1 MGEAVRKLEA
11 ERPVIESFN
20 PATGEKIGEVPS
32 MSESEA
38 IDAMR
43 RVQAAQKK
51 WARTSFAERA
61 EKILAFRQQILDH
74 IDELAELISKENGK
88 TRQESI
94 SMELMPVADLATY
107 FAKRAERIL
116 ARQPIKMHLLK
127 HKRSYLH
134 YRPRGTVLIISPWNF
149 PFSITFGEVCMA
161 LMAGNGVAIKP
172 ASLTPLIITRGAKL
186 FYDAGL
192 DPDLLQVVTAP
203 GRVASKMIETGLAN
217 YVNFTGSVETG
228 KKVAEL
234 CGKMLIPCSMELG
247 GKDALIACE
256 DADLE
261 RTARGVVW
269 GGFANAGQVCASVER
284 VYAVGRIYEPLVKRV
299 VELTQ
304 ELRMGNPLDDKTDV
318 GAMCD
323 PGQLEIVEKQVKAAL
338 ASGAKALTGGKRPE
352 GKGQF
357 YPPTVLVDVTE
368 DMEAIYD
375 ETFGPTLPIMKVASE
390 EEAIQ
395 RANTSRFGLN
405 AYVFTNDV
413 AKGRRIAE
421 QLEAGTIMINDVL
434 YTHAAP
440 ETPWGGVKESGV
452 GRVHSDEGLRGL
464 CEGYH
469 INYPVVS
476 TGKSE
481 LFWYPYSGSRYKLLR
496 NVTRGLFSSGV
507 GRKLN
512 AFLGR

>member
-1 MGEAVRKLEA
+1 MGEAARKLDL

-38 IDAMR
+38 MDALR
-43 RVQAAQKK
+43 RAAAAQKK
-51 WARTSFAERA
+51 WAKKSFAERA
-61 EKILAFRQQILDH
+61 RLVLAFRQQLLDH

-88 TRQESI
+88 TRQEAI
-94 SMELMPVADLATY
+94 SMELMPIADLSTY
-107 FAKRAERIL
+107 FAKRAEKIL
-116 ARQPIKMHLLK
+116 APKPIKLHLLK
-127 HKRSYLH
+127 HKRSYVQF
-134 YRPRGTVLIISPWNF
+134 RPRGVVLIISPWNF
-149 PFSITFGEVCMA
+149 PFSITYGEVCMA
-161 LMAGNGVAIKP
+161 LMAGNSVVIKP
-172 ASLTPLIITRGAKL
+172 ASLTPLIISRGAKL
-186 FYDAGL
+186 FHDAGI
-192 DPDLLQVVTAP
+192 DPDLVQVVTAP

-228 KKVAEL
+228 KKVAEI

-261 RTARGVVW
+261 RAARGVVW

-284 VYAVGRIYEPLVKRV
+284 VYAVGKIYEPLVKRV
-299 VELTQ
+299 VELTK
-304 ELRMGNPLDDKTDV
+304 ELRMGNPLDDNTDV

-338 ASGAKALTGGKRPE
+338 AQGAKALTGGARPE

-357 YPPTVLVDVTE
+357 YPPTVLVDVNE
-368 DMEAIYD
+368 EMEAIKD
-375 ETFGPTLPIMKVASE
+375 ETFGPTLPIMKVVSE

-395 RANTSRFGLN
+395 RANNSRFGLN
-405 AYVFTNDV
+405 AYVFTEDV

-421 QLEAGTIMINDVL
+421 QLEAGTIMVNDVL
-434 YTHAAP
+434 FTHAAP

-496 NVTRGLFSSGV
+496 NVTRGLFASGL
-507 GRKLN
+507 GQKLN
-512 AFLGR
+512 GFLGR